1 MHDSCIKMSLN
12 FSWLEN
18 FCFASMFE
26 LKMNINELKKI
37 QHNIYYTLIIF
48 LKSKMVG
55 KVHQ

>member
-12 FSWLEN
+12 FSWLKN

-26 LKMNINELKKI
+26 LKMYINELKKI

-48 LKSKMVG
+48 
-55 KVHQ
+55 

>member
-1 MHDSCIKMSLN
+1 
-12 FSWLEN
+12 
-18 FCFASMFE
+18 MFE

-48 LKSKMVG
+48 KKSKMVG